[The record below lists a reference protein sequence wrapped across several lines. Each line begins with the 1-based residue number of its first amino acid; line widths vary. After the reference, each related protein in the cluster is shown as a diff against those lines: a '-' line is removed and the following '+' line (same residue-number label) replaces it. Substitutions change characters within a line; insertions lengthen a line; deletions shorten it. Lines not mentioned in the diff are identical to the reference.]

1 MEHLFVVLVPL
12 GLAAG
17 VSPVMLT
24 EQTVLLAGPG
34 GARAGFAY
42 AAGTATVL
50 VGVVGVVLFAGYSL
64 ALPSAPRLDAGL
76 DLLTGGVILALAAA
90 VGLSHPH
97 RRPERRRHTPG
108 RLTPPTAFAF
118 GLFSMATNLTTLALV
133 VAAAKEIAAEGLP
146 VWDSLPAAAVLVA
159 LACLPAWAPVAL
171 DAAAPT
177 TAHRLLDRLQRA
189 IHRHGRMLVV
199 WLISAAGVFLVA
211 RGIVRLVADV
221 AAGG

>member
-1 MEHLFVVLVPL
+1 MEHLLVVLVPL

-24 EQTVLLAGPG
+24 EQTVLLARPG
-34 GARAGFAY
+34 GTRTGFAY

-50 VGVVGVVLFAGYSL
+50 MGVVGVVLFAGYSL
-64 ALPSAPRLDAGL
+64 ALPSAPRLDASL
-76 DLLTGGVILALAAA
+76 DLLTGGAMLALAAA
-90 VGLSHPH
+90 VRLWRPH
-97 RRPERRRHTPG
+97 QHHERRRHPQG

-146 VWDSLPAAAVLVA
+146 VWDSLPVAALLVA
-159 LACLPAWAPVAL
+159 LACLPAWAPVVLNAT
-171 DAAAPT
+171 APV

-189 IHRHGRMLVV
+189 IHRHGRVLVI
-199 WLISAAGVFLVA
+199 WLITAAGVFLVA
-211 RGIVRLVADV
+211 RGLVRLVADV
-221 AAGG
+221 AGG

>member
-1 MEHLFVVLVPL
+1 MVHLLLVLVPL

-34 GARAGFAY
+34 GVRSGFAY

-50 VGVVGVVLFAGYSL
+50 VGVVGVVLFAGYSV
-64 ALPSAPRLDAGL
+64 ALPSAPRLDATL
-76 DLLTGGVILALAAA
+76 DLLIGGTLLALAAV
-90 VGLSHPH
+90 VGFVRPQRHRERSHPH
-97 RRPERRRHTPG
+97 SP
-108 RLTPPTAFAF
+108 LTPPTAFAF

-133 VAAAKEIAAEGLP
+133 VPAAKEIAAAGLP
-146 VWDSLPAAAVLVA
+146 VWDSLPAAVLLVA

-171 DAAAPT
+171 DASAPT

-189 IHRHGRMLVV
+189 IQRHGRTLVA
-199 WLISAAGVFLVA
+199 WLITAAGLFLVA
-211 RGIVRLVADV
+211 RGIVRLAVDM
-221 AAGG
+221 AGG